1 MVDNSHTRMS
11 IFVRYLLS
19 SIVFSFSFYLLY
31 RLFVTFAYRDGEFDN
46 FFRWFLLEFSITLS
60 IVSIIL
66 FLPFYYFFTRRLIM
80 EKGVMLEAMGEYQE
94 AMMIASKY
102 ATPSQMAKF
111 RSIYE
116 FELKQLNP
124 RNVSTDQVVQTRSS
138 QVQSTTHNQINP
150 TIHIHNTQ
158 TQQGPNQNYIQD
170 SVVTDWNQR

>member
-1 MVDNSHTRMS
+1 
-11 IFVRYLLS
+11 
-19 SIVFSFSFYLLY
+19 
-31 RLFVTFAYRDGEFDN
+31 
-46 FFRWFLLEFSITLS
+46 
-60 IVSIIL
+60 
-66 FLPFYYFFTRRLIM
+66 
-80 EKGVMLEAMGEYQE
+80 MLEAMGEYQE
-94 AMMIASKY
+94 AMMVASKY
-102 ATPSQMAKF
+102 ATPSQMTKF

-138 QVQSTTHNQINP
+138 QAQSTTHNQINP